1 MTPDRPVHLPSI
13 EGLRA
18 VEATARLCSFEKA
31 ALELNLTP
39 SAVSKRVITLERLT
53 GVPLFHR
60 RANSLT
66 LSEAGATYVTQARE
80 VLRMLG
86 TMHQDLGST
95 RPQRLKVTATPTF
108 ARQILAPNLPSF
120 ATYAPGIDLDLIV
133 VAPLLDAPRTGA
145 DVEIRHGQ
153 GMVANALPL
162 LHDVVT
168 PMASPDYLR
177 SAPPTH
183 APVDICRLTWLRT
196 PLEPWA
202 PWLHMAR
209 IAVDEP
215 EGGPKFSDLGL
226 VYEAAVNGQG
236 VTLCRPSLVG
246 DWMARKALQPLFNI
260 YAKPAGTYYLLP
272 RSHGE
277 ATEAFVQWLQS
288 LCHQLAARNL
298 DIACSFFRT
307 PPG

>member
-13 EGLRA
+13 DGLRA

-39 SAVSKRVITLERLT
+39 SAVSKRVITLERLI

-66 LSEAGATYVTQARE
+66 LSEAGSTYVAQARE

-86 TMHQDLGST
+86 AMHQDCGST
-95 RPQRLKVTATPTF
+95 RLQRLKVTATPTF

-120 ATYAPGIDLDLIV
+120 ARYAPGIDLDLIV
-133 VAPLLDAPRTGA
+133 VAPLLDAPSTGA

-153 GMVANALPL
+153 GLVANALPL

-177 SAPPTH
+177 SAPPIH
-183 APVDICRLTWLRT
+183 APADIQQLTWLRT

-202 PWLHMAR
+202 PWLQTAH

-215 EGGPKFSDLGL
+215 VRGPKFSDLGL

-246 DWMARKALQPLFNI
+246 DWMARKALRPLFDI
-260 YAKPAGTYYLLP
+260 YAKPVGSYYLLP
-272 RSHGE
+272 RNQDE

-288 LCHQLAARNL
+288 LCVQLAAKNL
-298 DIACSFFRT
+298 DLARSFFGT